1 VAVLHPWLKR
11 AATLALDAVLPPR
24 CLACGE
30 TVAEQGQV
38 CAPCWT
44 AIDFIAGAVCDRC
57 CLPFELP
64 MEPEAICANCAAN
77 PPPWQRARAVMRY
90 GEVSRRLILRFK
102 HGDKLESV
110 PSFGQWLARA
120 GRELAGDAQMI
131 APVPL
136 HRWRLFSRRYNQA
149 AMLALALGRTA
160 HVPVVPDL
168 LARTRPTPSQAGLGA
183 KDRAS
188 NVRGAF
194 AVRPQHK
201 EALVGRHI
209 LLVDDVFTTGA
220 TVGACTRALLRA
232 GARAVDVV
240 TLARVV
246 QTVH

>member
-1 VAVLHPWLKR
+1 MLALQPLLKR

-24 CLACGE
+24 CLACGV
-30 TVAEQGQV
+30 TVAQQGQV

-44 AIDFIAGAVCDRC
+44 AIDFIAGAVCHHC
-57 CLPFELP
+57 GLPFELP
-64 MEPEAICANCAAN
+64 MEPGAICAACARE
-77 PPPWQRARAVMRY
+77 PPPWERARAVMRY

-120 GRELAGDAQMI
+120 GTELTRDAELI

-136 HRWRLFSRRYNQA
+136 HRWRLFRRRYNQA
-149 AMLALALGRTA
+149 AMLALALGRA
-160 HVPVVPDL
+160 ARVPVLPDL

-194 AVRPQHK
+194 AVRPQHVQ
-201 EALVGRHI
+201 ALAGRRV
-209 LLVDDVFTTGA
+209 LLVDDVLTTGA
-220 TVGACTRALLRA
+220 TVGACAKALRRA

-246 QTVH
+246 QPVH